1 MRLPGLRRQLQ
12 AIRFPFSPAVCVL
25 CNLAVSFWN
34 HRAQTFCAHAMS
46 VFCRVCPRKSCAG
59 SQSIHTRAMTTRY
72 DDTQGRNMWIL
83 PRRFA
88 HMTIF
93 DIKLIV
99 AYGSVIYTPRSRIAQ
114 YVAVAK
120 GANVHIAFCNRVSVP
135 DTKLVPATAA
145 MIYLPGTHV
154 AAHSVT
160 TKWTSVFE
168 KLFSSFFLL
177 ALLLRAVLGSW
188 RPCTPAGE

>member
-1 MRLPGLRRQLQ
+1 
-12 AIRFPFSPAVCVL
+12 
-25 CNLAVSFWN
+25 
-34 HRAQTFCAHAMS
+34 
-46 VFCRVCPRKSCAG
+46 
-59 SQSIHTRAMTTRY
+59 
-72 DDTQGRNMWIL
+72 MWIL

-99 AYGSVIYTPRSRIAQ
+99 AYSSVIYTPRSRIAQ

-168 KLFSSFFLL
+168 KLFSCLPCCSELFWG
-177 ALLLRAVLGSW
+177 LGV
-188 RPCTPAGE
+188 PARLQGGYF